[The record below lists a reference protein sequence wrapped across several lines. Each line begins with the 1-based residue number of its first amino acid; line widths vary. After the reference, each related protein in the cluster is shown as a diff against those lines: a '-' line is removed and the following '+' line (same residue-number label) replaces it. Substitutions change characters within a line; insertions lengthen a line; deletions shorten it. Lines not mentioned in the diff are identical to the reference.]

1 MTVLVDTSVWSLA
14 LRRRSRS
21 LSAEEELVRD
31 ELAELIREGRAQMIG
46 PVRQEVLSGIRSR
59 SQYERLRQDLRAF
72 EDPRL
77 GVEDY
82 EEAALASNHCR
93 AAGVSGSAVDFL
105 ICSVALRR
113 NWQVFTTDKDF
124 ARYARHLPLR
134 LHQPRPGSG
143 PGARDSGLGTGGP

>member
-21 LSAEEELVRD
+21 LNAEEELVRD

-46 PVRQEVLSGIRSR
+46 PVRQEVLSGIRSG

-77 GVEDY
+77 AVEDY
-82 EEAALASNHCR
+82 EEAALASKHCR
-93 AAGVSGSAVDFL
+93 AGGVSGSAIDFF
-105 ICSVALRR
+105 ICAVALRR
-113 NWQVFTTDKDF
+113 NWPLFTIDKDF
-124 ARYARHLPLR
+124 ARYARHLPLH
-134 LHQPRPGSG
+134 LHEPRPK
-143 PGARDSGLGTGGP
+143 A

>member
-14 LRRRSRS
+14 LRRGSRS

-31 ELAELIREGRAQMIG
+31 ELAELIREGRAQMMG
-46 PVRQEVLSGIRSR
+46 PVRQEVLSAIRSR

-93 AAGVSGSAVDFL
+93 AAGVGGSAIDFL
-105 ICSVALRR
+105 ICAVALRR
-113 NWQVFTTDKDF
+113 HWSVFTTDKDF
-124 ARYARHLPLR
+124 ARCARHLPLR
-134 LHQPRPGSG
+134 LHQPRPN
-143 PGARDSGLGTGGP
+143 A

>member
-1 MTVLVDTSVWSLA
+1 
-14 LRRRSRS
+14 
-21 LSAEEELVRD
+21 
-31 ELAELIREGRAQMIG
+31 MIG

-93 AAGVSGSAVDFL
+93 AAGVRGSAVDWL
-105 ICSVALRR
+105 ICAVALRR
-113 NWQVFTTDKDF
+113 NWPVFTIDKDF

-134 LHQPRPGSG
+134 LHQPRPK
-143 PGARDSGLGTGGP
+143 A

>member
-21 LSAEEELVRD
+21 LRAEEEIVRD

-46 PVRQEVLSGIRSR
+46 PVRQEVLSGVRSR
-59 SQYERLRQDLRAF
+59 SQYERLRQNLRAF

-82 EEAALASNHCR
+82 EEAALAGNHCR

-113 NWQVFTTDKDF
+113 NWAVFTMDKDF
-124 ARYARHLPLR
+124 TRYVRHLPLR
-134 LHQPRPGSG
+134 LHPPRPE
-143 PGARDSGLGTGGP
+143 A

>member
-1 MTVLVDTSVWSLA
+1 MTILVDTSVWSLA

-21 LSAEEELVRD
+21 LRAEEGLVRD

-59 SQYERLRQDLRAF
+59 NQYERLRHDLRAF

-105 ICSVALRR
+105 ICAVALRR
-113 NWQVFTTDKDF
+113 NSPVFTMDKDF

-134 LHQPRPGSG
+134 LHPPRLSH
-143 PGARDSGLGTGGP
+143 A

>member
-14 LRRRSRS
+14 LRRRSRG

-31 ELAELIREGRAQMIG
+31 ELAELIREGRAHMIG

-59 SQYERLRQDLRAF
+59 NQYERLRQDLRAF

-93 AAGVSGSAVDFL
+93 AAGVSGSPVDFL

-113 NWQVFTTDKDF
+113 NWPVFTMDSDF

-134 LHQPRPGSG
+134 LHRPRPK
-143 PGARDSGLGTGGP
+143 A

>member
-21 LSAEEELVRD
+21 LRAEEELLRD
-31 ELAELIREGRAQMIG
+31 EFAELIREGRARMIG
-46 PVRQEVLSGIRSR
+46 PVRQEVLSGIRSG

-105 ICSVALRR
+105 ICAVALRR
-113 NWQVFTTDKDF
+113 DWPVFTMDKDF
-124 ARYARHLPLR
+124 VRYARHLPFR
-134 LHQPRPGSG
+134 LHQPRPN
-143 PGARDSGLGTGGP
+143 A

>member
-59 SQYERLRQDLRAF
+59 SQYERLRRDLRAF

-93 AAGVSGSAVDFL
+93 AAGVSGSAVDWL
-105 ICSVALRR
+105 ICAVALRR
-113 NWQVFTTDKDF
+113 NWPVFTMDKDF
-124 ARYARHLPLR
+124 GRYARHLTLR
-134 LHQPRPGSG
+134 LHQPRPK
-143 PGARDSGLGTGGP
+143 A

>member
-21 LSAEEELVRD
+21 LRAEEELVRD
-31 ELAELIREGRAQMIG
+31 ELAELIREGRAHMMG

-72 EDPRL
+72 EDARL

-82 EEAALASNHCR
+82 EQAALASNHCR
-93 AAGVSGSAVDFL
+93 AAGLTGSAVDLL
-105 ICSVALRR
+105 ICAVALRR
-113 NWQVFTTDKDF
+113 EWPVFTMDKDF
-124 ARYARHLPLR
+124 RAYARHLPLR
-134 LHQPRPGSG
+134 LHQPRPK
-143 PGARDSGLGTGGP
+143 A